1 MRKSLGVQP
10 RIYPEPVLIIA
21 AYDENGTPQCMN
33 AAWGG
38 LCASD
43 KIMMSVNP
51 AHATV
56 AALRS
61 AGAFSVSMGQADQV
75 VACDYVGIASGN
87 IQVRFSEALTVL
99 PFLTP
104 AAVPGLFIGCLI
116 ANLVTG
122 AMLPDIIFGSLATL
136 IGAIGTWMLGK
147 AAIGKDEKQKKLFTW
162 LSPLPPILANAVI
175 IPPVL
180 KYAYGILPMWF
191 SVITVT
197 AGEIISCGIFGLI
210 LLAALKKY
218 KNQLFPV

>member
-1 MRKSLGVQP
+1 MNKSTKMLTRAGV
-10 RIYPEPVLIIA
+10 IA
-21 AYDENGTPQCMN
+21 ALY
-33 AAWGG
+33 
-38 LCASD
+38 
-43 KIMMSVNP
+43 
-51 AHATV
+51 V
-56 AALRS
+56 ALT
-61 AGAFSVSMGQADQV
+61 FVTLPV
-75 VACDYVGIASGN
+75 ASGA
-87 IQVRFSEALTVL
+87 IQFRPGEALTVL
-99 PFLTP
+99 PLLFAESMP
-104 AAVPGLFIGCLI
+104 AVFFGCLI

-147 AAIGKDEKQKKLFTW
+147 AAHGKDEKQKKLFTW